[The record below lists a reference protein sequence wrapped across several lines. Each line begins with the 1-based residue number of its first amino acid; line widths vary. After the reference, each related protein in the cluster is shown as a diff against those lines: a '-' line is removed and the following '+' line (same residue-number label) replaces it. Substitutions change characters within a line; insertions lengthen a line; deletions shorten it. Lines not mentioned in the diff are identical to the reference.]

1 MAILIKNATV
11 LTFEGQDGF
20 EPILASVLIE
30 GDRISAIGEDVVAPD
45 GADIVDGHGKLVM
58 PGLVNAH
65 LHSGETF
72 FKGRYEHMPLEVW
85 MLYAYPIL
93 PGRKIPADLLELR
106 TKLVALESLK
116 GGVTT
121 LTDDWFDPPT
131 LELDRLAVVF
141 DAYRQSGIRATVSDV
156 TMDRNVLDTLPFA
169 RELVPPELQAK
180 VEDPTVSTDA
190 CMEFCRAAFDSLEG
204 TDGRIRFMVSASA
217 PQRCSDEFMQACC
230 DLAERHGS
238 PLHTHVLETK
248 TQAVTGPEFYGT
260 TLIRH
265 MHDIGVL
272 KPWTTIAHSIWV
284 TEDDMALMGEADVSI
299 VHNCVS
305 NQKLGAGVAPVR
317 RLLDAGVNVGLGTDG
332 LCSNDT
338 ARIFD
343 VIRAAALIHGIATPD
358 YSQLVSAREILYAA
372 TLGGARTALLENEI
386 GSLAPGKKADLLVI
400 SMESVDWAPLNDVA
414 RHLVYC
420 ENGSGIEKVYVDGK
434 LVVEDGTTLL
444 FDERE
449 LLAEVRERVPAW
461 LAEHAEIEAANR
473 IFEPYVAQIHRR
485 ATAQDIGL
493 DRWQGDHPLW
503 PGVNRPVR

>member
-1 MAILIKNATV
+1 MTLLIKDATV
-11 LTFEGQDGF
+11 LTMDGPDGC
-20 EPILASVLIE
+20 EPRLASVLIE
-30 GDRISAIGEDVVAPD
+30 GDRISAIGPDIAAPE
-45 GADIVDGHGKLVM
+45 GAEIVEGRGKLVM

-72 FKGRYEHMPLEVW
+72 FKGRYEHMPLEIW

-93 PGRKIPADLLELR
+93 PGRKIPADLLALR

-131 LELDRLAVVF
+131 LDLDRLKVVF

-180 VEDPTVSTDA
+180 VDDPDLSVDA
-190 CMEFCRAAFDSLEG
+190 AMDFCKAAFESLEG

-217 PQRCSDEFMQACC
+217 PQRCSDAFMQASCE
-230 DLAERHGS
+230 LAERHGS
-238 PLHTHVLETK
+238 PFHTHVLETK
-248 TQAVTGPEFYGT
+248 TQAVTGHEFYGT

-284 TEDDMALMGEADVSI
+284 TEEDMALMGEAEVSI

-343 VIRAAALIHGIATPD
+343 VMRAAALIHGIATPD
-358 YSQLVSAREILYAA
+358 HSQLVSAREILHAA
-372 TLGGARTALLENEI
+372 TLAGAKTARLDGET
-386 GSLAPGKKADLLVI
+386 GSLAPGKKADLIVI
-400 SMESVDWAPLNDVA
+400 SMESVEWTPLNDVA

-420 ENGSGIEKVYVDGK
+420 ENGSGIERVYVDGK
-434 LVVEDGTTLL
+434 LAVKDGTTVHI
-444 FDERE
+444 DEAA
-449 LLAEVRERVPAW
+449 LLAEVRERIPAW
-461 LAEHAEIEAANR
+461 LAEHAAVEDANR
-473 IFEPYVAQIHRR
+473 VFEPYVTDIHRR
-485 ATAQDIGL
+485 ATARDIGL
-493 DRWQGDHPLW
+493 DRWQGDLRLW
-503 PGVNRPVR
+503 PDVNRPVR